1 MPELPE
7 VEVLVRHLAPLLKHK
22 SIRGIRILRKKVLAP
37 TSAREFVRTLQ
48 GAEFIGVSRRGKY
61 LLFSLRP
68 RAGRKPVLLVG
79 HLGMTGR
86 IYLMPKNAPLP
97 KHAAVVLELGRDKLI
112 YEDTRYFGRLTL
124 DDSAPAKLGPEPLG
138 PEFTA
143 EYLASAL
150 KRTAQAIKIKLLDQ
164 NLVAGIGNIYASEA
178 LFRAGISP
186 RCEARKLKTDQI
198 QRLWQAIREVLAD
211 AVRWGSTLPLD
222 FAGNNGRDG
231 LFYYGGAGRDASSGF
246 YQERLLVYGRHG
258 KPCHHYC
265 GSVIKRLVQGARS
278 TFYCPRCQPSGNGR
292 NPGAK

>member
-1 MPELPE
+1 MPEMPE
-7 VEVLVRHLAPLLKHK
+7 VEVLVRHLAPLLKYK
-22 SIRGIRILRKKVLAP
+22 SICGIRILRKKVLAP
-37 TSAREFVRTLQ
+37 TSSREFVRTLQ
-48 GAEFIGVSRRGKY
+48 GAEFIGVCRRGKY

-68 RAGRKPVLLVG
+68 PAGRKPVLLVG

-86 IYLMPKNAPLP
+86 IYLAPENAPLP

-124 DDSAPAKLGPEPLG
+124 DGSAPAKLGPEPLG
-138 PEFTA
+138 PDFTA

-164 NLVAGIGNIYASEA
+164 NFVAGIGNIYASEA

-186 RCEARKLKTDQI
+186 RHEARKLKNDQI

-222 FAGNNGRDG
+222 FAGNNDRDG
-231 LFYYGGAGRDASSGF
+231 LFYYGVDGRDASSGF
-246 YQERLLVYGRHG
+246 PPERLLVYGRQG
-258 KPCHHYC
+258 KPCHHC
-265 GSVIKRLVQGARS
+265 NSTIKRLVQGARS
-278 TFYCPRCQPSGNGR
+278 TFYCPRCQPSGNRR